1 MESLAEANYLVAR
14 SRGGE
19 LGARRAAAQAG
30 EFLSISRSRSVAIFS
45 SNREFWLHV
54 KIPSDLSKISVKR
67 RLLILHFDSLCP
79 GHKGWEGGTLKIV
92 AFHLAASG
100 LGRSCWRCPAP
111 FSNPASGEAQHWA
124 KSLPARGGPVLL
136 GHGWMLAVML
146 PPCWSLTARA
156 RPAIAPASRK
166 RPGESPSWKQGRC
179 CDGERLLTVND
190 FIKRAAEFEMQ
201 RSPMSKIFCF
211 SGGGIQP

>member
-111 FSNPASGEAQHWA
+111 FSNPAPGRGPALSKIPAGARRPCAPGTRVDVGGDAPSVLVPHCTCTSSDRSCLAQ
-124 KSLPARGGPVLL
+124 
-136 GHGWMLAVML
+136 
-146 PPCWSLTARA
+146 
-156 RPAIAPASRK
+156 ASRGK
-166 RPGESPSWKQGRC
+166 PLMEAGP
-179 CDGERLLTVND
+179 LLRWGTTLNG
-190 FIKRAAEFEMQ
+190 Q
-201 RSPMSKIFCF
+201 WLY
-211 SGGGIQP
+211 